1 MMARRGGNKI
11 DGWLAIDK
19 PQGMTSTDVVRKIK
33 RLLRPLKIGHG
44 GTLDPNATGILP
56 IALGE
61 ATKTVPYLMRAL
73 KEYDFVVQWGEA
85 RSSDDREGEIIETS
99 DVRPK
104 PSEVEKAICGFIGDI
119 EQRPPIY
126 SAIKVGGKRA
136 YQLARAGELVELPS
150 RKVRI
155 EALRRTDRGKNPDLA
170 AFHVICGK
178 GTYIRALARDLARK
192 LGTVGHITDIRR
204 TRVGPFDEK
213 SAISLE
219 MLNELSHS
227 ARASEGVLPVTTALD
242 DIPALA
248 VTQGE
253 AVRLRHGQS
262 LRLPTAKSGT
272 VQLTSDGNLVALA
285 EIQEGVV
292 KLLRVFNLS

>member
-1 MMARRGGNKI
+1 MARRGGNKI

-19 PQGMTSTDVVRKIK
+19 PQGITSADVVRKIK
-33 RLLRPLKIGHG
+33 RMLKPLKIGHG

-61 ATKTVPYLMRAL
+61 ATKTVPYLMRTL
-73 KEYDFVVQWGEA
+73 KEYDFVVRWGEA
-85 RSSDDREGEIIETS
+85 RSTDDREGEITETS
-99 DVRPK
+99 DVRPEL
-104 PSEVEKAICGFIGDI
+104 SQVEEAIARFIGDI

-136 YQLARAGELVELPS
+136 YQLARAGELVELPP
-150 RKVRI
+150 RTVRI
-155 EALRRTDRGKNPDLA
+155 EALRRTDQGKNPDFA

-178 GTYIRALARDLARK
+178 GTYVRALARDLARE
-192 LGTVGHITDIRR
+192 LGTVGHVTDIRR

-219 MLNELSHS
+219 KLNELSHS
-227 ARASEGVLPVTTALD
+227 ARASEGILPVMTALD

-248 VTQGE
+248 ITAGE
-253 AVRLRHGQS
+253 ADRIRNGQA
-262 LRLPTAKSGT
+262 LQLPTSRTGTVCLKSG
-272 VQLTSDGNLVALA
+272 GELVAIGWVEKGLT
-285 EIQEGVV
+285 
-292 KLLRVFNLS
+292 KPLRVFRY

>member
-1 MMARRGGNKI
+1 MARAKGNKI
-11 DGWLAIDK
+11 DGWLVIDK
-19 PQGMTSTDVVRKIK
+19 PRGMTSTDVVRKIK
-33 RLLRPLKIGHG
+33 HMIHPLKIGHG
-44 GTLDPNATGILP
+44 GTLDPLATGILP
-56 IALGE
+56 IAVGE
-61 ATKTVPYLMRAL
+61 ATKTMTYLIQAA

-85 RSSDDREGEIIETS
+85 RSSDDSEGEVTETS
-99 DVRPK
+99 EVRPD
-104 PSEVEKAICGFIGDI
+104 PAAVAQALGEFVGDI

-126 SAIKVGGKRA
+126 SALKVDGIRA
-136 YQLARAGELVELPS
+136 YKLARAGKLSELPP
-150 RKVRI
+150 RTVHV
-155 EALRRTDRGKNPDLA
+155 EAFLRTDPGENPDLA
-170 AFHVICGK
+170 EFHVVCGK

-192 LGTVGHITDIRR
+192 LGTVGHIRDIRR

-219 MLNELSHS
+219 KLNKLSHS
-227 ARASEGVLPVTTALD
+227 ARASEAILPVVTVLD

-272 VQLTSDGNLVALA
+272 VQLTSNGSLIALA
-285 EIQEGVV
+285 EVQEGIVRP
-292 KLLRVFNLS
+292 LRVFNLS